1 MAKTN
6 TWIGSPVERREDLRF
21 TRGQG
26 HYVDDLVRPDMV
38 HAVILRSPHA
48 HGRIVKLAV
57 DAAAKMPGVIG
68 IITAAQ
74 IGVVPK
80 IPLRM
85 EPLPALA
92 RFDQPVIAVDK
103 VRYAGEP
110 LAIIVGESVA
120 AAADAAAV
128 VEFEIIAS
136 PALVDARTAADSENH
151 LFEQHRTNLALTLTG
166 VAGDVDAAFAGA
178 DYRRSAVFRIHRH
191 TASPLEP
198 RGILAEWDDTK
209 GRLTVHGACK
219 VPFAIRAQLARD
231 LSLLES
237 AIDVFESDVGGGFGV
252 RGEYYPE
259 DFLVSFAARR
269 FRRPV
274 KWIET
279 RQEHLLASAH
289 ARETEIELE
298 IACARDGTILA
309 LRGIAYS
316 DMGAYIRPNAVTA
329 PRNIA
334 QVISGPYRVRNVH
347 MSVAMALTNKTPAA
361 SYRGPGRYEAD
372 FARERLLDMTAKDLG
387 IDPIELRRKNLIAST
402 EMPYTMPRVLPY
414 NSTTECDS
422 GDYVAALDRCLNE
435 IGWKE
440 IRAYNGR
447 CIAGKY
453 HGTGLGCYIE
463 GGGSGPRERATL
475 ELDRDGRLVVYVGSS
490 ALGQGLETVFAQI
503 AADTLETPMENI
515 KGVLHGSTIYLSEG
529 YGSYASRSVV
539 MGGSAIVAAAHAL
552 RKSVCELAAAH
563 FECPPGD
570 IRLDGLDTVRS
581 KDHTMRVAD
590 LVATRPNGVLTASET
605 FSSTARTY
613 SYGTHA
619 AHITVDAET
628 GEIEVLDYVAVE
640 DVGRIINPRTLHGQT
655 HGAII
660 QGLGGTLIEELA
672 YNAEGQLVAGS
683 LMDYGLPVATHFPR
697 VKVIATEDW
706 PSPYN
711 PLGAK
716 GAGEGGII
724 PVAGVV
730 ANALAAAL
738 VSFGAEPA
746 ALPITAPRVWSM
758 MQSQSQHAGDDG
770 TGGSRSV

>member
-1 MAKTN
+1 MPKTN
-6 TWIGSPVERREDLRF
+6 AWIGSPVERREDLRF
-21 TRGQG
+21 TTGQG
-26 HYVDDLVRPDMV
+26 QYVDDLTRPAMV

-48 HGRIVKLAV
+48 HGRIVKLGI
-57 DAAAKMPGVIG
+57 DAAAAMPGVVG
-68 IITAAQ
+68 IVTAKQ
-74 IGVVPK
+74 IGTVPK

-110 LAIIVGESVA
+110 LAVVIAESIA
-120 AAADAAAV
+120 AAADAAAAI
-128 VEFEIIAS
+128 EFDIDAL
-136 PALVDARTAADSENH
+136 PALVDAHTAADSDNH
-151 LFEQHRTNLALTLTG
+151 LFEEHATNQALMLTG
-166 VAGDVDAAFAGA
+166 VAGDADAAFSAA
-178 DYRRSAVFRIHRH
+178 AYRKSATFRVHRH
-191 TASPLEP
+191 TASPMEP
-198 RGILAEWDDTK
+198 RGILAEWDDAK
-209 GRLTVHGACK
+209 GRLMIHGACK

-231 LSLLES
+231 LDLPES

-259 DFLVSFAARR
+259 DFLIAYAARR

-289 ARETEIELE
+289 ARETKIELE
-298 IACARDGTILA
+298 IACTRDGAILA

-334 QVISGPYRVRNVH
+334 QVISGPYRVPNVH
-347 MSVAMALTNKTPAA
+347 MRVVMAMTNKTPTA

-372 FARERLLDMTAKDLG
+372 FARERLFDMTAKDLG

-402 EMPYTMPRVLPY
+402 DMPYVLPKVLPY
-414 NSTTECDS
+414 NSTTQCDS
-422 GDYVAALDRCLNE
+422 GDYAAALDRCLDE
-435 IGWKE
+435 IGWNE
-440 IRAYNGR
+440 IRAQNGR

-453 HGTGLGCYIE
+453 HGAGLGCYIE
-463 GGGSGPRERATL
+463 GGGSGPKEKATL
-475 ELDRDGRLVVYVGSS
+475 ELDGDGEVTVYVGSS

-503 AADTLETPMENI
+503 AADTLETSMQTV
-515 KGVLHGSTIYLSEG
+515 KAVLHGSTVYLSEG

-539 MGGSAIVAAAHAL
+539 MGGSAIVAAAQAL
-552 RKSVCELAAAH
+552 RKTICELAAAR
-563 FECPPGD
+563 FGCAPGD
-570 IRLDGLDTVRS
+570 ILLDGLDTVRS
-581 KDHTMRVAD
+581 KNDSMRVGD
-590 LVATRPNGVLTASET
+590 LAAAQPSGVLTT
-605 FSSTARTY
+605 TGIFSSSSRTY

-640 DVGRIINPRTLHGQT
+640 DVGRIINPQTLHGQT

-683 LMDYGLPVATHFPR
+683 LMDYGLPVATRFPR

-706 PSPYN
+706 PSPCN

-724 PVAGVV
+724 PVAGVI

-738 VSFGAEPA
+738 ASFGAEPSV
-746 ALPITAPRVWSM
+746 LPLTAPRVWSM
-758 MQSQSQHAGDDG
+758 MQTRPGA
-770 TGGSRSV
+770 SVK

>member
-1 MAKTN
+1 VAKLN

-21 TRGQG
+21 TTGRGQ
-26 HYVDDLVRPDMV
+26 YVDDLVRPDMV
-38 HAVILRSPHA
+38 HAVILRSPYA
-48 HGRIVKLAV
+48 HGRILKLSV

-68 IITAAQ
+68 VVTAAE
-74 IGVVPK
+74 IGTVPK
-80 IPLRM
+80 IQLRM

-92 RFDQPVIAVDK
+92 RFNQPVIAVDK

-110 LAIIVGESVA
+110 LAVVVAESIDT
-120 AAADAAAV
+120 AADAAAAI
-128 VEFEIIAS
+128 EFDID
-136 PALVDARTAADSENH
+136 ALPVLIDAHTAADSDNH
-151 LFEQHRTNLALTLTG
+151 LFEQHRTNLALMLSG
-166 VAGDVDAAFAGA
+166 VAGDVDAAFADA
-178 DYRRSAVFRIHRH
+178 AYRKSATFRVHRH
-191 TASPLEP
+191 TASPMEP
-198 RGILAEWDDTK
+198 RGILAEWDDVK

-231 LSLLES
+231 LNLPES

-259 DFLVSFAARR
+259 DFLISYAARR

-334 QVISGPYRVRNVH
+334 QVISGPYRVPNVH
-347 MSVAMALTNKTPAA
+347 MRVAMAMTNKTPTA

-372 FARERLLDMTAKDLG
+372 FARERLFDMAAKDLG
-387 IDPIELRRKNLIAST
+387 IDPIELRRKNLIASN
-402 EMPYTMPRVLPY
+402 EMPYVMPKVLPY
-414 NSTTECDS
+414 NSTTQCDS
-422 GDYVAALDRCLNE
+422 GDYAAALDRCLAE

-440 IRAYNGR
+440 IRADNGR
-447 CIAGKY
+447 CVAGKY
-453 HGTGLGCYIE
+453 HGVGVGCYIE
-463 GGGSGPRERATL
+463 GGGSGPKEIAKL
-475 ELDRDGRLVVYVGSS
+475 ELDRDGQVAVYVGSS

-503 AADTLETPMENI
+503 AADTLETSMQNI
-515 KGVLHGSTIYLSEG
+515 KEVLHGSTVHLPEG

-539 MGGSAIVAAAHAL
+539 MGGSAIVAAAQAL
-552 RKSVCELAAAH
+552 RKRICELAAAR
-563 FECPPGD
+563 CGCAPGD
-570 IRLDGLDTVRS
+570 ILLDGIDTVRS
-581 KDHTMRVAD
+581 KNEIVRVGD
-590 LVATRPNGVLTASET
+590 LAAAQPNGLLTVTEI
-605 FSSTARTY
+605 FSSSSRTY

-628 GEIEVLDYVAVE
+628 GEIELLDYVAVE
-640 DVGRIINPRTLHGQT
+640 DVGRIINPQTLHGQT

-683 LMDYGLPVATHFPR
+683 LMDYGLPVATRFPR
-697 VKVIATEDW
+697 VKVITTEDW
-706 PSPYN
+706 PSPHN

-724 PVAGVV
+724 PVAGVI

-738 VSFGAEPA
+738 ASFGAEPA
-746 ALPITAPRVWSM
+746 VLPLSAPRVWSM
-758 MQSQSQHAGDDG
+758 MRPKRAPGNQTSALQSA
-770 TGGSRSV
+770 